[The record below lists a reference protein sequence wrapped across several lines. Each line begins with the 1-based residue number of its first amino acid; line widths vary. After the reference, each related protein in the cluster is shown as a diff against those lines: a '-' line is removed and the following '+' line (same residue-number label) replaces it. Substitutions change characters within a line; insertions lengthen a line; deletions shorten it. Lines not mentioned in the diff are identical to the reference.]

1 MGMCDLA
8 AAAPTLLTSVTTA
21 NQLAGRGGGGQHPSC
36 SQYPGSV
43 QVVLCARVTLARNKD
58 IICPQQQETARCQGF
73 LFPPS
78 PVQAPVATVGTNEAR
93 CENCCWLELAI
104 QSCASPPCL
113 RTGHRQL
120 PAPAPAQRRTLS
132 PRCSVPQSTPG
143 TSSGLLSTWGQHSS
157 SEVNIAAVMS
167 TININ
172 SNQHFI
178 ERVM

>member
-1 MGMCDLA
+1 MCPCDSAVIKTLSAPA
-8 AAAPTLLTSVTTA
+8 AGDSTL
-21 NQLAGRGGGGQHPSC
+21 
-36 SQYPGSV
+36 PG
-43 QVVLCARVTLARNKD
+43 
-58 IICPQQQETARCQGF
+58 
-73 LFPPS
+73 FPVSPR

-93 CENCCWLELAI
+93 CENCCWLEPGYTEL

-143 TSSGLLSTWGQHSS
+143 TSSGLLSTWCQHSSSDVNKHSS

>member
-1 MGMCDLA
+1 M
-8 AAAPTLLTSVTTA
+8 
-21 NQLAGRGGGGQHPSC
+21 
-36 SQYPGSV
+36 
-43 QVVLCARVTLARNKD
+43 VLCARVTLPVIKTLSAPSSRRQHAASVS
-58 IICPQQQETARCQGF
+58 C
-73 LFPPS
+73 FPPPS
-78 PVQAPVATVGTNEAR
+78 AGTVATVGTNEAR

-104 QSCASPPCL
+104 QSYIELRLSACL

-143 TSSGLLSTWGQHSS
+143 TSSGLLSTWCQHNSS
-157 SEVNIAAVMS
+157 DVNIAAVMS

-178 ERVM
+178 ESNTATVMSQFSQYKQ